1 MSPKKKV
8 KIVIKQLIIK
18 HIRKLSIIASIII
31 FLTTVFLSGLTRK
44 KVFTTIGAY
53 ELLLLP
59 FGIYASFSYNKKSFI
74 KVLYYFILN
83 IAVVFFIYWMG
94 VLSNSLKKATGIGS
108 DAWLNFFGAVMGAVI
123 AIGGA
128 QFINS
133 LQKDKKEKEKEK
145 LSQLIVDNFLS
156 YEIDKNLDKIR
167 NRHILIETFEDERLP
182 TYPKASFDFE
192 FITTEFDKIKYE
204 IIKYDNNVVKNIFE
218 TYRMFY
224 LLGKGNSYSELSKKD
239 IQLIRHCL
247 EREGL
252 F

>member
-59 FGIYASFSYNKKSFI
+59 FGIYASFSYKKKSFK
-74 KVLYYFILN
+74 KVLNYFILN
-83 IAVVFFIYWMG
+83 IAVIFFINWMG
-94 VLSNSLKKATGIGS
+94 IISNSLKKTTGIGS
-108 DAWLNFFGAVMGAVI
+108 GAWLNFFGAVIGAII

-128 QFINS
+128 QLLNS
-133 LQKDKKEKEKEK
+133 LHKDKEEKEKEK

-156 YEIDKNLDKIR
+156 YEIDKNKEQTFVNR
-167 NRHILIETFEDERLP
+167 NI
-182 TYPKASFDFE
+182 
-192 FITTEFDKIKYE
+192 
-204 IIKYDNNVVKNIFE
+204 
-218 TYRMFY
+218 
-224 LLGKGNSYSELSKKD
+224 
-239 IQLIRHCL
+239 
-247 EREGL
+247 
-252 F
+252 